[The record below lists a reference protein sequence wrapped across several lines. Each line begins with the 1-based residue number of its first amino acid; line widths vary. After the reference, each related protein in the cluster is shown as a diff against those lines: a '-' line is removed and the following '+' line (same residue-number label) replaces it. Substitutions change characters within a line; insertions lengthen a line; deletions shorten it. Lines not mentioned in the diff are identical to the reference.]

1 MRIFK
6 LEDVVLQNNSLF
18 VYDQL
23 QKCLSTTFD
32 NYFHKTT
39 DHHSHNTRGEK
50 LNLPITKT
58 YDLQSITSSSV
69 RDWNNLNSKSSI
81 DLASRT
87 KLIKGIRQHCFSK
100 YQ

>member
-23 QKCLSTTFD
+23 QKCLSATFD

-50 LNLPITKT
+50 LNLPIT
-58 YDLQSITSSSV
+58 LFV
-69 RDWNNLNSKSSI
+69 
-81 DLASRT
+81 
-87 KLIKGIRQHCFSK
+87 LINAGQIIAGLMFANFL
-100 YQ
+100 

>member
-23 QKCLSTTFD
+23 QKCLSATFD

-39 DHHSHNTRGEK
+39 DHHSHNTRCEK
-50 LNLPITKT
+50 LNVPITKSST
-58 YDLQSITSSSV
+58 YGLQSITSTLI
-69 RDWNNLNSKSSI
+69 RDWNNLNSETSI
-81 DLASRT
+81 DLAL
-87 KLIKGIRQHCFSK
+87 LI
-100 YQ
+100 